1 MRRHGF
7 ILIVTLFILFC
18 ARRSPRELE
27 HDRKAS
33 RKAWWAER
41 HRSLS
46 SQFAIR
52 NRKQYDAA
60 LVIYNRVQ
68 KCGSRSL
75 LQAIRPTLEDNG
87 VQFGAENLGRDLQK
101 NRWSLLVVVD
111 FRKKSRLSILAYS
124 RRRSSSSEKDNKLF
138 SKKQQE
144 FLGAAHSFS
153 SL

>member
-1 MRRHGF
+1 MTICKPFLLIPIKPRLRPQGLQKNSSKRIFLFVNGEFFDIFMRRHGF
-7 ILIVTLFILFC
+7 LLIVTLFIIFC

-33 RKAWWAER
+33 GKAWWAER

-87 VQFGAENLGRDLQK
+87 VQFGAENLGKDLQK
-101 NRWSLLVVVD
+101 IKFV
-111 FRKKSRLSILAYS
+111 SRC
-124 RRRSSSSEKDNKLF
+124 
-138 SKKQQE
+138 
-144 FLGAAHSFS
+144 
-153 SL
+153 